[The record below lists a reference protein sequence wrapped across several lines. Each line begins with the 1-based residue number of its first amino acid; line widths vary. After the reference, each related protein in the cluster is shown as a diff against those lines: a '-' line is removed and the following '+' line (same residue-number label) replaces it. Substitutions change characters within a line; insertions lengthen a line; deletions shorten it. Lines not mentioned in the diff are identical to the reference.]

1 MSSISTGEWSRYL
14 RRMRAL
20 GDRASSE
27 LERFVERSGGLAAVD
42 RDALIEYA
50 YGLATMFG
58 EGATALA
65 AEMYDG
71 VAQRQGVTRPP
82 AEPAPT
88 ATVSEVARAVNGT
101 CKSGNAKIVG
111 QSIGR
116 AVRLAGMD
124 TTMKNAMRDGAEFA
138 WIPSGDTCAFCMMLA
153 SNGWQRASKKTLKG
167 DHCEHIHANCD
178 CAFAIRFGDDLEYAS
193 YDPTPYKEMYDN
205 AEGDNWEEKL
215 NSMRRDVYAERSE
228 DINAQKR
235 AAYAAAKERDIRE
248 ASLIFGEPAIEKA
261 GEDGI
266 ISGGQ
271 GNASMRILG
280 SSIDPGQSSDEICD
294 AIVANHEAL
303 KDTSPE
309 SMKTMLEKAGFDVKP
324 LSRGNYKGVPF
335 EKGGGYKITF
345 GGDGVFQY
353 HPEKRSHH
361 NGAYWKVKNGKQEH
375 RYDMDGNEI

>member
-88 ATVSEVARAVNGT
+88 ATISEVARAVNGT
-101 CKSGNAKIVG
+101 CKSGNARIVG

-235 AAYAAAKERDIRE
+235 AAYAARKDLT
-248 ASLIFGEPAIEKA
+248 SSP
-261 GEDGI
+261 DGD
-266 ISGGQ
+266 
-271 GNASMRILG
+271 R
-280 SSIDPGQSSDEICD
+280 
-294 AIVANHEAL
+294 L
-303 KDTSPE
+303 KSPE
-309 SMKTMLEKAGFDVKP
+309 SGKDRDILTLEDIPVGRSLGAARKAYDIADLKTGEHFDLVDGTHLEKVRVFAG
-324 LSRGNYKGVPF
+324 KGVQTPY
-335 EKGGGYKITF
+335 YKAWKY
-345 GGDGVFQY
+345 VKK
-353 HPEKRSHH
+353 HPETKEEDWQH
-361 NGAYWKVKNGKQEH
+361 VKALGTVDYYGEPRRAEIHWSQCESVGID
-375 RYDMDGNEI
+375 DMFVKEWLE